1 MRIRHKTRVTFFKQT
16 KNLLVLV
23 LIGVSL
29 AGIVLNLN
37 NVQNLYSRATA
48 EKANLVIDTNKVIGQ
63 LNKPWRNLAQG
74 GEDHAWRL
82 APLSNQ
88 IATLHPEY
96 IRIDHVFDFYDIV
109 SGSSGN
115 LQFNYSKL
123 DLVLDD
129 IAGVGAKPYISLS
142 YMPINISTGSIVDP
156 PINFVDWQVA
166 VQNLVQHVSGT
177 KGLRDVYYEVW
188 NEPDLFGGWKYFG
201 NDRNYL
207 NLYTAAAQGAR
218 NARNVQPFKLGG
230 PATTA
235 LYTNWL
241 DALAEHVITNNLQL
255 DFISWH
261 RYTTDLSQFRT
272 DMITAQNWVHKYPQ
286 LEPTLEFHITE
297 WGHDSELS
305 SGYDSNYAAAHTAAA
320 AIEMNAVIEK
330 AFVFEI
336 QDGKSPEGKSHWGRW
351 GMFTHQDF
359 GAQPKPRFR
368 ALQLLE
374 RLGDERVQL
383 FGKGTYV
390 KALASKSASNTFQV
404 ALANFDTWGLNTEAV
419 PVTFTALEPG
429 NYQITH
435 WFLTKQ
441 PRTFHEPVDELGELK
456 TVVQMGKHEVAVV
469 EIKKQ

>member
-1 MRIRHKTRVTFFKQT
+1 MHSSKKGSISFLKQT
-16 KNLLVLV
+16 KNLLVLMIIGIS
-23 LIGVSL
+23 LIGV
-29 AGIVLNLN
+29 VLNLN
-37 NVQNLYSRATA
+37 NAQTLYSRATA
-48 EKANLVIDTNKVIGQ
+48 EKANLVIDTSKVIGQ

-82 APLSNQ
+82 APLSGHVS
-88 IATLHPEY
+88 TLHPEY

-109 SGSSGN
+109 SGNTGN
-115 LQFNYSKL
+115 LQFNYSKI

-129 IAGVGAKPYISLS
+129 IAAVGAKPYISLS
-142 YMPINISTGSIVDP
+142 YMPTSISSGSIVDP
-156 PINFVDWQVA
+156 PINYIDWQIA
-166 VQNLVQHVSGT
+166 VQNLIQHISGT
-177 KGLRDVYYEVW
+177 KGVRDVYYEVW
-188 NEPDLFGGWKYFG
+188 NEPDLFGSWKYYG

-207 NLYTAAAQGAR
+207 LLYTAAAQGAR
-218 NARNVQPFKLGG
+218 NTRNVQPFKLGG
-230 PATTA
+230 PGTTA
-235 LYTNWL
+235 LYVNWL
-241 DALAEHVITNNLQL
+241 DALAEHAIANNLQF

-261 RYTTDLSQFRT
+261 RYTPDVTQFRS
-272 DMITAQNWVHKYPQ
+272 DMITAQNWVQKYPQ

-383 FGKGTYV
+383 FGKGTYI
-390 KALASKSASNTFQV
+390 KALASKSAPNTFQV

-441 PRTFHEPVDELGELK
+441 PRTYSEPVTDIGELK